1 MTTDVFDK
9 RSRYNHQNKKGI
21 TMLDQ
26 NMKAQ
31 LKAYLENLKT
41 DVQLVLTLD
50 DSDTAQKLRNLAE
63 DIASLHSKVSVI
75 EDATASSRAPIMQVI
90 NPIKQTAIG
99 FAGLPMGHEFTS
111 LVLALLHSGG
121 HPMKLDA
128 DIIEQIANLED
139 EMNFEVFISLSCQNC
154 PDVVQALNMMAA
166 INPNI
171 KTTMIDGAAFQD
183 EVAER
188 NIMAVPSVYLN
199 GEIFTQGRIS
209 LTEILSKVDTGASQK
224 QAEAL
229 NEQAPYE
236 VLVVGGGPAGASAAV
251 YAARKGIRT
260 GVVAER
266 FGGQVMDTMSIENF
280 ISVKETQGPKLA
292 AALEE
297 HVKEYDVDIMNEQRA
312 SAVVSAEKTE
322 DGYIH
327 VALESGA
334 TLKSRSVILSTGA
347 RWREM
352 NVPGEQEY
360 RNKGVAYCPHCDG
373 PLFKGKKVA
382 VVGGGNSGIEA
393 AIDLAGLVE
402 HVTVLEFADTLRA
415 DQVLVDKANSMANI
429 DIIKQAQT
437 TEVIGDGTRVTALNY
452 TDRATGEAQQLEL
465 AGIFVQIGLMPNSE
479 FLKESDIAL
488 SPRGEIEVNAKGETS
503 VAGIFAAGDVTTVP
517 YKQIIIAMGE
527 GSKASLSAFDH
538 LIRTPAPLAEVAL
551 SA

>member
-1 MTTDVFDK
+1 
-9 RSRYNHQNKKGI
+9 
-21 TMLDQ
+21 MLDQ
-26 NMKAQ
+26 AMKDQ

-41 DVQLVLTLD
+41 DVHLVLSLD
-50 DSDTAQKLRNLAE
+50 DSDTSNKLQALAN
-63 DIASLHSKVSVI
+63 DIASLNDRVKVI
-75 EDATASSRAPIMQVI
+75 EDQSASARKPIMQVV
-90 NPIKQTAIG
+90 NPTKKTAIG

-121 HPMKLDA
+121 HPMKLEA
-128 DIIEQIANLED
+128 DVIEQIANLD
-139 EMNFEVFISLSCQNC
+139 GNMDFEVFISLSCQNC

-166 INPNI
+166 INPKI

-188 NIMAVPSVYLN
+188 NILAVPSVLLN
-199 GEIFTQGRIS
+199 DEIFTQGRIS
-209 LTEILSKVDTGASQK
+209 LTEILKKVALKFGDSGAAK
-224 QAEAL
+224 KEATAL
-229 NEQAPYE
+229 NEKAPYE
-236 VLVVGGGPAGASAAV
+236 VLVVGGGPAGASAAI

-260 GVVAER
+260 GIIADR

-280 ISVKETQGPKLA
+280 ISVKETEGPKLA

-297 HVKEYDVDIMNEQRA
+297 HVKEYNVDIMSEQKA
-312 SAVVSAEKTE
+312 DNIVAAEKTE

-327 VALESGA
+327 VHLESGA

-373 PLFKGKKVA
+373 PLFKSKRVA
-382 VVGGGNSGIEA
+382 VIGGGNSGIEA

-415 DQVLVDKANSMANI
+415 DQVLVNKAQSMGNI
-429 DIIKQAQT
+429 EIIKEAQT

-452 TDRATGEAQQLEL
+452 KDRASDEIKTIEL
-465 AGIFVQIGLMPNSE
+465 AGIFVQIGLVPNSE
-479 FLKESDIAL
+479 FLKDSGIEL
-488 SPRGEIEVNAKGETS
+488 SPRGEIEVSAKGETS
-503 VAGIFAAGDVTTVP
+503 LPGIFAAGDVTTVP

-527 GSKASLSAFDH
+527 GSKASLGAFDY
-538 LIRTPAPLAEVAL
+538 LIRNSTPKK
-551 SA
+551 